1 MSQERLGLQAHRDQ
15 RVNLAAWGNKVSR
28 VTQELQVQWGRK
40 GRRVKTE
47 QTVMTVNLV

>member
-1 MSQERLGLQAHRDQ
+1 MSQERLGLQAFRDHW
-15 RVNLAAWGNKVSR
+15 VNLVAWGYKVSR
-28 VTQELQVQWGRK
+28 VIQELQVQWDRK